1 MQVTPK
7 EEIKDVI
14 ENFDVE
20 EITNTVMDAFQKLS
34 DIAYEKLD
42 IDLSY
47 DLEKYMIELVYGQ
60 LKEDFEYQ
68 QEYGREDD
76 DDEDR

>member
-1 MQVTPK
+1 MTK

-14 ENFDVE
+14 ENYDVE
-20 EITNTVMDAFQKLS
+20 EITNTVMDALQKLS
-34 DIAYEKLD
+34 DIADKKLD

-68 QEYGREDD
+68 QEYGREDEE
-76 DDEDR
+76 DEDR

>member
-1 MQVTPK
+1 MTK

-14 ENFDVE
+14 ENYDVE

-34 DIAYEKLD
+34 DIADKKLD

-68 QEYGREDD
+68 QEYGREDEE
-76 DDEDR
+76 DEDR